1 MDSAGFNVSAAITA
15 VLPMAQ
21 VVYTG
26 DDDGRVV
33 SVSIESSHVGPLT

>member
-1 MDSAGFNVSAAITA
+1 MNHLDQAGFNIAGAMTA

-26 DDDGRVV
+26 DEDGRVV
-33 SVSIESSHVGPLT
+33 SIL